1 MANEIT
7 EVRDS
12 AIIAAEI
19 NVIKDRTKREV
30 LSASV
35 QIGQRLCEAKELVP
49 YGDWEQWLHDRVDYS
64 QSTANNLMRIYK
76 EYGDEQL
83 SLTGT
88 SKSQTF
94 GNLTYSQAIALFALP
109 ADDREEFVQ
118 QNDVESMTAR
128 QLQEAIK
135 AREDAERAKVEADQ
149 ARTEAENKLRGTEKL
164 LETAQAQKSRVQ
176 EDMKKADADK
186 VDAVTKAQEEI
197 QKLQD
202 QLAAAAK
209 PAAPSAAELKKIR
222 KEIREKV
229 EAEFQ
234 KKEQQ
239 LSLEKKTA
247 EEKAAEIEKSY
258 QEQLRKQK
266 VDTESIQAAK
276 EAAEKR
282 LALASPDAQKF
293 TVYFEGFQKNHSS
306 MMAAIH
312 NLTDSGNAEIA
323 GKLRGALKT
332 IVESYAAEL
341 NK

>member
-1 MANEIT
+1 MANEIM

-76 EYGDEQL
+76 EYGDEQITL
-83 SLTGT
+83 GGT

-94 GNLTYSQAIALFALP
+94 GNLSYSQAIALFALP
-109 ADDREEFVQ
+109 ADDRETFVRE
-118 QNDVESMTAR
+118 NNVEDMSAR

-135 AREDAERAKVEADQ
+135 AREDAEKAKAEAEQ
-149 ARTEAENKLRGTEKL
+149 ARTEAENKLHGTEKL
-164 LETAQAQKSRVQ
+164 LETAQEQKSRAQ
-176 EDMKKADADK
+176 EDAKKADADK
-186 VDAVTKAQEEI
+186 IDAVTKARAEI
-197 QKLQD
+197 QKLQEE
-202 QLAAAAK
+202 LAAAAK
-209 PAAPSAAELKKIR
+209 PKGPSEAELKKIR

-229 EAEFQ
+229 EAEYK
-234 KKEQQ
+234 KKEEQ

-247 EEKAAEIEKSY
+247 EEKTSEIEKAY

-276 EAAEKR
+276 DAAEKR

-293 TVYFEGFQKNHSS
+293 NVYFDNFQRDFNNMKSS
-306 MMAAIH
+306 LQ
-312 NLTDSGNAEIA
+312 NLADSGNSEIA
-323 GKLRGALKT
+323 EKLRSALKT
-332 IVESYAAEL
+332 IIGNYSNEL
-341 NK
+341 